1 MDAVCMVM
9 TAVGSEAAAEVLA
22 QQLVEARLAACV
34 QVMPL
39 KSFYVW
45 QGESRKEAE
54 YLLLVKTRA
63 RAGNAG
69 LLQNVQGLDQTGA
82 APVED
87 MVVGQGAA
95 VVVGCGEAA
104 DIFRVHPVVDPFVRP
119 EIAAGRHTGFQVDD
133 PQVGRDARPLRQRIA
148 PHVGEFRRPRDR
160 AVL

>member
-63 RAGNAG
+63 ALYEQVESFILAHHPYETPEI
-69 LLQNVQGLDQTGA
+69 LQL
-82 APVED
+82 
-87 MVVGQGAA
+87 
-95 VVVGCGEAA
+95 
-104 DIFRVHPVVDPFVRP
+104 PVV
-119 EIAAGRHTGFQVDD
+119 AGSSAYLQWLDAST
-133 PQVGRDARPLRQRIA
+133 RDADGQTL
-148 PHVGEFRRPRDR
+148 
-160 AVL
+160 